1 MMLKKQHNQVPIAL
15 GEVMTLDDLDKT
27 AAAQLSRRER
37 QIMDALFEAGELSA
51 QDVRAAIPDA
61 PGYSAVRALLAKL
74 VEKKIVDFRE
84 DGPRYIYFPV
94 VAQEEARTS
103 ALQKMLK
110 TFFGGSTAAAVN
122 ALLGMSKDKLNA
134 DEINQLQQAID
145 EAAKTE
151 STSELK

>member
-1 MMLKKQHNQVPIAL
+1 
-15 GEVMTLDDLDKT
+15 MTLDDLDKT

-84 DGPRYIYFPV
+84 EGPRYIYFPV
-94 VAQEEARTS
+94 VAQEEARIS

-110 TFFGGSTAAAVN
+110 TFFGGSTSAAVN
-122 ALLGMSKDKLNA
+122 ALLGMSKEKLSSEEIDK
-134 DEINQLQQAID
+134 LQQAID
-145 EAAKTE
+145 AAAKAE
-151 STSELK
+151 TSAKQQ

>member
-1 MMLKKQHNQVPIAL
+1 
-15 GEVMTLDDLDKT
+15 MTLDDLDKT
-27 AAAQLSRRER
+27 ATAQLSRRER

-122 ALLGMSKDKLNA
+122 ALLGMNKEKLSTE
-134 DEINQLQQAID
+134 EIDQLQQAID
-145 EAAKTE
+145 EAAKADA
-151 STSELK
+151 SARQK

>member
-1 MMLKKQHNQVPIAL
+1 
-15 GEVMTLDDLDKT
+15 MTLDDLDKT

-94 VAQEEARTS
+94 VAQEEARAS

-122 ALLGMSKDKLNA
+122 ALLGMNREQLNA
-134 DEINQLQQAID
+134 DEIAQLQKAID
-145 EAAKTE
+145 DASKTE
-151 STSELK
+151 SFSQIK

>member
-1 MMLKKQHNQVPIAL
+1 
-15 GEVMTLDDLDKT
+15 MTLDDLDKT

-84 DGPRYIYFPV
+84 EGPRYIYFPV
-94 VAQEEARTS
+94 VAQEEARIS

-110 TFFGGSTAAAVN
+110 TFFGGSTSAAVN
-122 ALLGMSKDKLNA
+122 ALLGMNKEKLSSEEIDK
-134 DEINQLQQAID
+134 LQQAID
-145 EAAKTE
+145 SAAKAE
-151 STSELK
+151 TSARRQ

>member
-1 MMLKKQHNQVPIAL
+1 
-15 GEVMTLDDLDKT
+15 MTLDDVDKT

-37 QIMDALFEAGELSA
+37 QIMDALFEGGELSA

-122 ALLGMSKDKLNA
+122 ALLGMNKEKLSA
-134 DEINQLQQAID
+134 EEIDQLQQAID

-151 STSELK
+151 SSLQLK

>member
-1 MMLKKQHNQVPIAL
+1 MSVNHLNK
-15 GEVMTLDDLDKT
+15 GE
-27 AAAQLSRRER
+27 AAQLSRRER

-74 VEKKIVDFRE
+74 VEKKVVNFRE

-103 ALQKMLK
+103 ALQKLLK
-110 TFFGGSTAAAVN
+110 TFFAGSTTAAVN
-122 ALLGMSKDKLNA
+122 ALLGMNKEKLST
-134 DEINQLQQAID
+134 EEVIQLQQAID
-145 EAAKTE
+145 EAAKNE
-151 STSELK
+151 KAQS

>member
-1 MMLKKQHNQVPIAL
+1 MAL
-15 GEVMTLDDLDKT
+15 DEQDRS

-61 PGYSAVRALLAKL
+61 PSYSAVRALLAKL
-74 VEKKIVDFRE
+74 VEKQIVNYRE

-103 ALQKMLK
+103 ALQKLLK
-110 TFFGGSTAAAVN
+110 TFFAGSTAAAVN
-122 ALLGMSKDKLNA
+122 ALLGMNKEKLSS
-134 DEINQLQQAID
+134 DEIAQLQQAID
-145 EAAKTE
+145 AAAENEKQRPE
-151 STSELK
+151 

>member
-1 MMLKKQHNQVPIAL
+1 
-15 GEVMTLDDLDKT
+15 MTLDDLDKT

-122 ALLGMSKDKLNA
+122 ALLGMNKEKLSA
-134 DEINQLQQAID
+134 EEIDQLQQAID
-145 EAAKTE
+145 EAAKAE
-151 STSELK
+151 FSAKLK

>member
-1 MMLKKQHNQVPIAL
+1 
-15 GEVMTLDDLDKT
+15 MTLNDLEKV
-27 AAAQLSRRER
+27 AAAHLSRRER

-122 ALLGMSKDKLNA
+122 ALLGMNKEKLSVE
-134 DEINQLQQAID
+134 EIDQLQQAID

-151 STSELK
+151 ASAKLK

>member
-1 MMLKKQHNQVPIAL
+1 
-15 GEVMTLDDLDKT
+15 MTLNDLEKT

-122 ALLGMSKDKLNA
+122 ALLGMNKDKLSA

-145 EAAKTE
+145 DAAKTE

>member
-1 MMLKKQHNQVPIAL
+1 
-15 GEVMTLDDLDKT
+15 MTLDDSDKT
-27 AAAQLSRRER
+27 ASAHLSRRER

-122 ALLGMSKDKLNA
+122 ALLGMNKEKLSA
-134 DEINQLQQAID
+134 EEINQLQQAID
-145 EAAKTE
+145 EAAQADASARQK
-151 STSELK
+151 

>member
-1 MMLKKQHNQVPIAL
+1 
-15 GEVMTLDDLDKT
+15 MTLDDLDKT

-84 DGPRYIYFPV
+84 EGPRYIYFPV
-94 VAQEEARTS
+94 VAQEEARIS

-122 ALLGMSKDKLNA
+122 ALLGMNKEKLSSEEIDK
-134 DEINQLQQAID
+134 LQQAID
-145 EAAKTE
+145 AAAKAE
-151 STSELK
+151 TSARQQ

>member
-1 MMLKKQHNQVPIAL
+1 
-15 GEVMTLDDLDKT
+15 MTLDDLHKT

-84 DGPRYIYFPV
+84 EGPRYIYFPV
-94 VAQEEARTS
+94 VAQEEARIS

-122 ALLGMSKDKLNA
+122 ALLGMNKEKLSSEEIDK
-134 DEINQLQQAID
+134 LQQAID
-145 EAAKTE
+145 AAAKAE
-151 STSELK
+151 TSARQQ

>member
-1 MMLKKQHNQVPIAL
+1 
-15 GEVMTLDDLDKT
+15 MTLDDLDKT

-94 VAQEEARTS
+94 VAQEDARTS

-122 ALLGMSKDKLNA
+122 ALLGMNRAQLSA
-134 DEINQLQQAID
+134 DEITQLQKAID
-145 EAAKTE
+145 GAAKIE
-151 STSELK
+151 NSSQRK

>member
-1 MMLKKQHNQVPIAL
+1 
-15 GEVMTLDDLDKT
+15 MTLDDLDKT
-27 AAAQLSRRER
+27 ASSRLSRRER

-94 VAQEEARTS
+94 IAQEEARTS

-122 ALLGMSKDKLNA
+122 ALLGMNKDKLSVE
-134 DEINQLQQAID
+134 EINQLQQAID
-145 EAAKTE
+145 DAAKTE
-151 STSELK
+151 LK

>member
-1 MMLKKQHNQVPIAL
+1 
-15 GEVMTLDDLDKT
+15 MTLDDVDKT

-74 VEKKIVDFRE
+74 VEKRIVDFRE

-122 ALLGMSKDKLNA
+122 ALLGMNKEKLSA
-134 DEINQLQQAID
+134 EEIDQLQQAID

-151 STSELK
+151 ASAKLK

>member
-1 MMLKKQHNQVPIAL
+1 
-15 GEVMTLDDLDKT
+15 MTLDDLDKT

-84 DGPRYIYFPV
+84 EGPRYIYFPV
-94 VAQEEARTS
+94 VAQDEARIS

-122 ALLGMSKDKLNA
+122 ALLGMNKEKLSSEEIDK
-134 DEINQLQQAID
+134 LQQAID
-145 EAAKTE
+145 AAAKAE
-151 STSELK
+151 TSARQQ

>member
-1 MMLKKQHNQVPIAL
+1 
-15 GEVMTLDDLDKT
+15 MTLDDLDKT
-27 AAAQLSRRER
+27 GAAQLSRRER

-51 QDVRAAIPDA
+51 QDVRTAIPDA

-84 DGPRYIYFPV
+84 DGPRYIYFSV
-94 VAQEEARTS
+94 VAQEDARTS

-122 ALLGMSKDKLNA
+122 ALLGMNKEKLSA
-134 DEINQLQQAID
+134 EEIDQLQQAID
-145 EAAKTE
+145 AAAKTE
-151 STSELK
+151 ASARLK

>member
-1 MMLKKQHNQVPIAL
+1 
-15 GEVMTLDDLDKT
+15 MTLDDLDKT

-94 VAQEEARTS
+94 VAQEEARAS

-122 ALLGMSKDKLNA
+122 ALLGMNREQLNA
-134 DEINQLQQAID
+134 DEIAQLQKAID
-145 EAAKTE
+145 DAAKAE
-151 STSELK
+151 SSSQVK